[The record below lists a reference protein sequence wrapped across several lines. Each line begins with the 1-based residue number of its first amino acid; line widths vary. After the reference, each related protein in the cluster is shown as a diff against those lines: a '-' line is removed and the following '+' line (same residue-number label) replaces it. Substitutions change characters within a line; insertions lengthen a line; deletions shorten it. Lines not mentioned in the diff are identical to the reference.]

1 MPSTTPNIGLIVPSV
16 NGDNNDWG
24 GYLNSDLNALDAI
37 FAPNGSG
44 TSVGINHV
52 GNTANATAGLFFLK
66 DQSDATK
73 VATFNAAS
81 ISTGTTRT
89 FTFPDIS
96 DTLVSLSAT
105 QTLANKTLNSPVFTG
120 TATGT
125 PTFGANVTFNED
137 IYMRKTADPSVQ
149 LMNAT
154 GNKGYRFLADVD
166 AGADNGFD
174 LDRFDG
180 IVWSS
185 IMSASASG
193 AFVIGNPTGGFQ
205 SAGSLNVQDLY
216 VNGVS
221 LNPASSNAVAKAWVR
236 FTVAQ
241 SSPYAVTVNNSYNVA
256 SVTRTGQGE
265 YRVNF
270 SSNQPN
276 ANYVAV
282 CGGPSNG
289 GSIPSVT
296 TQEVDYVVIKMILG
310 GGDDAS
316 KVNVLVFGD

>member
-1 MPSTTPNIGLIVPSV
+1 MPNTPNLQIPLPNV
-16 NGDNNDWG
+16 NGDNNQWG
-24 GYLNSDLNALDAI
+24 NILNDALDAFDAI
-37 FAPNGSG
+37 FAFAGNG
-44 TSVGINHV
+44 TNVGVNTV
-52 GNTANATAGLFFLK
+52 GNTLSATAGLTNLK

-73 VATFNAAS
+73 IATFNSAS
-81 ISTGTTRT
+81 ISSGTTRT
-89 FTFPDIS
+89 FTFPDAS
-96 DTLVSLSAT
+96 DTLVVLSAT
-105 QTLANKTLNSPVFTG
+105 QTLSNKTLNSPAFTG

-137 IYMRKTADPSVQ
+137 IYMRKTADPSIQ
-149 LMNAT
+149 LMNAG

-180 IVWSS
+180 ASWSNLL
-185 IMSASASG
+185 SANASG
-193 AFVIGNPTGGFQ
+193 AFTIGAPTGGFQ
-205 SAGSLNVQDLY
+205 AAGSLNVQDLY

-221 LNPASSNAVAKAWVR
+221 LNPASSNALAKAWVR

-241 SSPYAVTVNNSYNVA
+241 SSPYAVTVNNSYNVT

-289 GSIPSVT
+289 GSIPSIT
-296 TQEVDYVVIKMILG
+296 TQEVDYVIVKMIFG
-310 GGDDAS
+310 GGDEAN